1 MNHSRRKDSRNL
13 SSKPLFLIS
22 IILAVLLFTVYEIL
36 AMCGFVPPIG
46 DPVLLII
53 ICSGCGLIAL
63 ILLYCLYSY
72 HKKNQ

>member
-46 DPVLLII
+46 DPTRS
-53 ICSGCGLIAL
+53 CSLSSAVDAAL
-63 ILLYCLYSY
+63 
-72 HKKNQ
+72 